1 MEKRL
6 SNIATMFADGCSRN
20 TKMAMPVSNSIVRCP
35 IPQIPLSTME
45 RPGEAFSLAVN
56 VNIPD

>member
-1 MEKRL
+1 
-6 SNIATMFADGCSRN
+6 MFADGCNRN
-20 TKMAMPVSNSIVRCP
+20 TKMAMPVSNSIVRYP

-45 RPGEAFSLAVN
+45 RPGEAFSLEVN